1 MTKVIGL
8 TGGIASGKSTVAAQ
22 LRQAGLVVLDADQV
36 ARAVVQKDSPGL
48 LALTRAFGRQILKP
62 DGSLNRAKLGQ
73 LVFSDPAARKK
84 VDAITHPLI
93 RQVFEASLAA
103 LKRLGVPLVVLDVP
117 LLLEAGYQ
125 RYCDQVVVV
134 KVDPLTQLH
143 RLMARNHYGSQ
154 EARERIATQM
164 PLAEKLAHADVVI
177 DNNGSREKTTRQVAK
192 LIASWR
198 EGADLHSVV

>member
-1 MTKVIGL
+1 M
-8 TGGIASGKSTVAAQ
+8 
-22 LRQAGLVVLDADQV
+22 
-36 ARAVVQKDSPGL
+36 
-48 LALTRAFGRQILKP
+48 
-62 DGSLNRAKLGQ
+62 
-73 LVFSDPAARKK
+73 
-84 VDAITHPLI
+84 I

-125 RYCDQVVVV
+125 CYCDQVVVV

-177 DNNGSREKTTRQVAK
+177 DNNGSREKTARQVTK

-198 EGADLHSVV
+198 KGPICTLWYNIVYETICQEIRRNFDALSTLSS